1 MIKRIYQFVLLVTI
15 GYGLLVT
22 SAWGAGLWLYEMGT
36 PDLGTASAGRASM
49 ATDASAAAVNPAAMT
64 RLDRSQMLAAAQGLY
79 IDLQFDTEESGFGGG
94 DGGNAGE
101 FVPAGSLHY
110 VHRVTDDFRLGVSA
124 GSYFGLGIDYG
135 DNWAGRYYVTEAELL
150 TFGVNPGAGYRISN
164 WLSLGAGFSV
174 MWADFEQKAAVN
186 NSAVPGQAGLA
197 DGKLELDE
205 DDVAYGFNLGALLTP
220 WSGTR
225 IGLTYRSEIDLE
237 FRDSATLR
245 NIGPVLQGLLNL
257 SGAADKKVDI
267 EMTIPQ
273 KVLLSAYHQV
283 TDGWAIMG
291 DIGWQEWSEF
301 GKQDL
306 TLRSATS
313 TTLTQDLDYDDAWHF
328 ALGSQYRFADNWL
341 WSAGFAYDTNPA
353 DDDTRTPDLP
363 VDRQIRVAS
372 GIQYDW
378 NEDITI
384 GAAYQYLDAGDAEI
398 DQEGGPMQGSLKGEY
413 DTNVIHVMAVNLS
426 WKF

>member
-1 MIKRIYQFVLLVTI
+1 MAKRIYRCALLVI
-15 GYGLLVT
+15 FSLSLFVI
-22 SAWGAGLWLYEMGT
+22 SAQAAGLWLYEQGT

-64 RLDRSQMLAAAQGLY
+64 RLERSQMLAAAFGIY

-135 DNWAGRYYVTEAELL
+135 DSWAGRYYVTETELL
-150 TFGVNPGAGYRISN
+150 TFGVNPGAGYRVAN

-205 DDVAYGFNLGALLTP
+205 DDVAYGFNLGVLLTP
-220 WSGTR
+220 RSGTR

-237 FRDSATLR
+237 FRDLATLK

-267 EMTIPQ
+267 EMNIPQ

-283 TDGWAIMG
+283 TDRWAIMG

-301 GKQDL
+301 GKKDL

-313 TTLTQDLDYDDAWHF
+313 TTLTQDLDYDDAWHL

-363 VDRQIRVAS
+363 VDRQYRIAS

-378 NEDITI
+378 NENVTI

-398 DQEGGPMQGSLKGEY
+398 DQQGGPLQGSLKGEY
-413 DTNVIHVMAVNLS
+413 DTNVIHVVAVNLR